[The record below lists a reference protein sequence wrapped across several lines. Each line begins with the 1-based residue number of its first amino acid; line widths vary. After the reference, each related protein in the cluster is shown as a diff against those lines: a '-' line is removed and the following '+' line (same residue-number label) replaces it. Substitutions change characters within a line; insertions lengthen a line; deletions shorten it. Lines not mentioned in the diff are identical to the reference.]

1 MKVFC
6 QWISLISL
14 GNHNSFLTKEEK
26 QYSHINFIS
35 NDTGLTMK
43 ETELFRTRREKTEN
57 LKAEGVELYPNNVE
71 VKDKA
76 RTIQTRFAD
85 MDKEA
90 LEKVQDRFSLAGRM
104 MAIRDFGKGAFI
116 SLQDRSGRVQAF
128 IRKDRVGDKAFSIFK
143 KLDIGD
149 IVFVA
154 GKIFRTKTGELTID
168 ADEFRLL
175 SKAIHP
181 MPEKWHGL
189 TDTELRYRQRYLDLT
204 VNPKVADVFV
214 KRSRIIEMIRTFMQ
228 ERDFLEVE
236 TPMMQPMA
244 GGAAARPFVT
254 HHNALGMD
262 FYLRIAPELYLKRL
276 LVGGL
281 ERVYEINRNFRN
293 EGVSTQHNPEFTM
306 MEFYQAYATY
316 EDLLNLTEELISHIC
331 RELFGSLKIQYQGRE
346 LDFTPPWQRL
356 TVRESILKLGGVD
369 EDTLND
375 SRKLLDFA
383 KGLKLGVD
391 DDDSPGKVMMAVFE
405 ELVEGRLIQPTFIMN
420 YPLEV
425 SPLARKN
432 ASDPSLV
439 DRFELYIDGKE
450 IANAFSELNDPV
462 DQRERFMA
470 QLKEREA
477 GDEEAH
483 GMDEDYI
490 RALEYGMPPAA
501 GEGIGIDR
509 LVMILTDSASIRD
522 VILFPH
528 MRSKT
533 GREQEPEEEKIED
546 EKMES

>member
-1 MKVFC
+1 M
-6 QWISLISL
+6 
-14 GNHNSFLTKEEK
+14 
-26 QYSHINFIS
+26 
-35 NDTGLTMK
+35 MK
-43 ETELFRTRREKTEN
+43 ESELFRTRREKIES
-57 LKAEGVELYPNNVE
+57 LKAEGVELYPNDVE

-76 RTIQTRFAD
+76 AAIQARFANLD
-85 MDKEA
+85 QETLDKI
-90 LEKVQDRFSLAGRM
+90 QDRFSLAGRM
-104 MAIRDFGKGAFI
+104 MAIRDFGKGAFV
-116 SLQDRSGRVQAF
+116 SLQDRSGRIQAF
-128 IRKDRVGDKAFSIFK
+128 IRKNRVGDKAFSLFK
-143 KLDIGD
+143 KLDVGD

-154 GKIFRTKTGELTID
+154 GKVFRTKTGELTID

-175 SKAIHP
+175 SKALQP

-214 KRSRIIEMIRTFMQ
+214 KRSRIIEIIRKFMQ

-254 HHNALGMD
+254 YHNALDMD

-293 EGVSTQHNPEFTM
+293 EGISTQHNPEFTM

-316 EDLLNLTEELISHIC
+316 EDLMALTEELITLIC
-331 RELFGSLKIQYQGRE
+331 RELFGALKIQYQGRE
-346 LDFTPPWQRL
+346 IDFTPPWQRM
-356 TVRESILKLGGVD
+356 TVRESILKWGKVK
-369 EDTLND
+369 EDTLQD
-375 SRKLLDFA
+375 RRQLVEFA
-383 KGLKLGVD
+383 KSLKIEAD
-391 DDDSPGKVMMAVFE
+391 EKDSTGKIMMALFE
-405 ELVEGRLIQPTFIMN
+405 ELVESRLIQPTFITS
-420 YPLEV
+420 YPLDV

-432 ASDPSLV
+432 ALDPSIV

-450 IANAFSELNDPV
+450 IANAFSELNDPA
-462 DQRERFMA
+462 DQRERFLA

-528 MRSKT
+528 MRSKA
-533 GREQEPEEEKIED
+533 GREQEGEKTED
-546 EKMES
+546 EKMGS